1 MEANG
6 SQEPVPRRNLGVDHE
21 SLQQPQSDPKRK
33 GGWITFP
40 FLGVAMMGLGLAT
53 SGALSNLV
61 VYLIK
66 EYNVPSVD
74 AAQIG
79 NIVSGCL
86 SLAPVAGAIV
96 ADAFFGCYPVVAVS
110 MAFSVL
116 SVVVFTLT
124 ASLRGLRPVPCQP
137 SGGGPCSPASA
148 GQMAALYAGVFLMCV
163 SAAGSRFNQATMGAD
178 QFDATADRDVLFNWF
193 FIFLYTSSILGS
205 TVIVYVQDT
214 VSWTLGYA
222 ISAAAAAVGLAALL
236 AGARYYR
243 RPAVRGS
250 PFTGLAR
257 VAVAAVRKRKVSVVT
272 SGELKFYHGQRR
284 SGDSDD
290 KDGNSEADLLAPS
303 DSFSFLNRAALITD
317 GDGVAADGSAARP
330 WHVCTV
336 QQVEDFKAVLRIL
349 PLWSAAIFLSVAI
362 GVQINFTILQAL
374 VMDRDVGRFTVP
386 AGSMFVGC
394 LLAVVVSLGLLDRV
408 LLPLWRRATGAH
420 DPTPL
425 QRIGVGHVITVAS
438 MAASA
443 VIERRRRAT
452 AGAHGEE
459 GNPAWVSPMSAM
471 WLLLPFALS
480 GAGEALHFPAQVT
493 LYYQEFPPSLKNT
506 ATGMVAMIVAL
517 GFYLSTALIG
527 VVRRTTAWLPD
538 NMNASRLENLY
549 WLLTVLV
556 AVNFGYYMLCARLYK
571 YQNIGK

>member
-6 SQEPVPRRNLGVDHE
+6 SQEAVPCRSLGVDHE

-40 FLGVAMMGLGLAT
+40 FLGVAMMGLGVAT

-79 NIVSGCL
+79 NIVSGCV

-124 ASLRGLRPVPCQP
+124 ASLHGLRPSPCQP
-137 SGGGPCSPASA
+137 GSGGPCSPATA

-178 QFDATADRDVLFNWF
+178 QFDSAADRDVLFNWF
-193 FIFLYTSSILGS
+193 FIFFYASSVLGS

-214 VSWTLGYA
+214 VSWTLGFA
-222 ISAAAAAVGLAALL
+222 VSAAAAVVGLAALL
-236 AGARYYR
+236 AGTRYYR

-257 VAVAAVRKRKVSVVT
+257 VAVAAARKRKVSVVK
-272 SGELKFYHGQRR
+272 SGELKFHHGRPR
-284 SGDSDD
+284 SGDD

-303 DSFSFLNRAALITD
+303 DSFR
-317 GDGVAADGSAARP
+317 
-330 WHVCTV
+330 
-336 QQVEDFKAVLRIL
+336 
-349 PLWSAAIFLSVAI
+349 
-362 GVQINFTILQAL
+362 
-374 VMDRDVGRFTVP
+374 
-386 AGSMFVGC
+386 
-394 LLAVVVSLGLLDRV
+394 
-408 LLPLWRRATGAH
+408 
-420 DPTPL
+420 
-425 QRIGVGHVITVAS
+425 
-438 MAASA
+438 
-443 VIERRRRAT
+443 
-452 AGAHGEE
+452 
-459 GNPAWVSPMSAM
+459 
-471 WLLLPFALS
+471 
-480 GAGEALHFPAQVT
+480 
-493 LYYQEFPPSLKNT
+493 
-506 ATGMVAMIVAL
+506 
-517 GFYLSTALIG
+517 
-527 VVRRTTAWLPD
+527 
-538 NMNASRLENLY
+538 
-549 WLLTVLV
+549 
-556 AVNFGYYMLCARLYK
+556 
-571 YQNIGK
+571 